1 MGRKSRLTAGVDGN
15 REQLFHEKGSI
26 KKKWKNRVPIAL
38 IFPNKYALGM
48 SNLGFQL
55 VYQLLNRDDAIVAER
70 VFLPDSGIK
79 PVSIESGR
87 PLADFPLL
95 FFSVSFEQ
103 DYQYMLMLL
112 EMSGIPSLACERT
125 EKSQV
130 VSAMAAGGQPLVV
143 AGGVATFMNPEP
155 LAPFVDL
162 FIIGEAEPILDSAME
177 LLLPGI
183 NRKSKVKLLEEIG
196 TKLPGCYAPGLYE
209 VVYAPDGALLSNTPK
224 KEHATLPPRI
234 KKVIMNS
241 CGSVAAHSQILS
253 PQAEFSDLYMTELG
267 RGCSRGCR
275 FCAAGFIYR
284 PPRLW
289 SAQTIINA
297 IDARPDNTERV
308 GLLGMEMAR
317 AEDVNLIADYLSKQS
332 CALSFSSLRADII
345 NSSLLEL
352 LGSSKL
358 KSAAIAPDGGSER
371 LRLVINKGITENDVL
386 TAAELL
392 VKKGIQNLKLYFM
405 IGLPT
410 ESQADLNEM
419 VDLILK
425 VKKKILTVGRS
436 RGRLST
442 LTLSINCFIPKPWT
456 PFQFHPMEKV
466 ALLKQKL
473 KFLRKKITAE
483 PNIRIKTESPEKAFF
498 QAVLSMGDR
507 RVGLALLAMLRNNCT
522 WKQAIINE
530 NINPDYYTLRQ
541 RGVTEPFPWEII
553 DHGIERKYLW
563 SEYQKALSEK
573 TTIPCDTSRCK
584 RCGVC

>member
-1 MGRKSRLTAGVDGN
+1 
-15 REQLFHEKGSI
+15 
-26 KKKWKNRVPIAL
+26 
-38 IFPNKYALGM
+38 
-48 SNLGFQL
+48 
-55 VYQLLNRDDAIVAER
+55 
-70 VFLPDSGIK
+70 
-79 PVSIESGR
+79 
-87 PLADFPLL
+87 
-95 FFSVSFEQ
+95 
-103 DYQYMLMLL
+103 
-112 EMSGIPSLACERT
+112 
-125 EKSQV
+125 
-130 VSAMAAGGQPLVV
+130 
-143 AGGVATFMNPEP
+143 
-155 LAPFVDL
+155 
-162 FIIGEAEPILDSAME
+162 
-177 LLLPGI
+177 
-183 NRKSKVKLLEEIG
+183 
-196 TKLPGCYAPGLYE
+196 
-209 VVYAPDGALLSNTPK
+209 
-224 KEHATLPPRI
+224 
-234 KKVIMNS
+234 
-241 CGSVAAHSQILS
+241 
-253 PQAEFSDLYMTELG
+253 
-267 RGCSRGCR
+267 
-275 FCAAGFIYR
+275 
-284 PPRLW
+284 
-289 SAQTIINA
+289 
-297 IDARPDNTERV
+297 
-308 GLLGMEMAR
+308 
-317 AEDVNLIADYLSKQS
+317 
-332 CALSFSSLRADII
+332 
-345 NSSLLEL
+345 
-352 LGSSKL
+352 
-358 KSAAIAPDGGSER
+358 

-410 ESQADLNEM
+410 ESQSDLNEM